1 MNMYGYNDTTARQ
14 WQIGDRREIT
24 HQFTQSDLD
33 IFADLTGDHNPIHM
47 NVSFASRSAAGGQVV
62 HGMLAAS
69 FISTLVGMEIPG
81 PGALWNTFQVNWRE
95 VIRLGDTLRFSATI
109 SAINSALNILV
120 LKIVGCD
127 INDADKVFF
136 DGTAK
141 VMLISHG
148 TNQQSLSVPACGAQE
163 DSSAGSREH
172 QPVGECLK
180 EIGADNNDE
189 VLTSHVL
196 SGKIITVTGATGVL
210 GTAICQRL
218 VRDGAKLL
226 LWGRDHNKLTAMRR
240 MLGQSVIDVSC
251 CDLSD
256 ITSVTQNAGILSQG
270 REIFGIIHA
279 AAAPLNNLDVI
290 DIRNMEELRNHL
302 AVDVLSLQALV
313 TAFMSSGRKTPGRF
327 IIAVLTQAIFDTP
340 PTKMSAYVS
349 AKMACWSLIRSL
361 ALELGPKGI
370 RSNAVSPGLMET
382 PYSGNISAV
391 AKKIEEAS
399 SPMRRLCEPQ
409 DVAEAVAFLYN
420 PLAGFING
428 INLPVTGGLRMP

>member
-1 MNMYGYNDTTARQ
+1 MNMDGYNNTTAHQ
-14 WQIGDRREIT
+14 WQVGDRREIT
-24 HQFTQSDLD
+24 HQFTQGDLD
-33 IFADLTGDHNPIHM
+33 IFADLTGDRNPIHM

-95 VIRLGDTLRFSATI
+95 MIRLGDTLRFSATI
-109 SAINSALNILV
+109 SAINAALRILV

-127 INDADKVFF
+127 INDADKVFL

-148 TNQQSLSVPACGAQE
+148 THQQPLSVPACGAQE
-163 DSSAGSREH
+163 DSTARSQEH
-172 QPVGECLK
+172 QPVDECLK
-180 EIGADNNDE
+180 EIGADNDK

-196 SGKIITVTGATGVL
+196 SGKIIIVTGATGVL

-226 LWGRDHNKLTAMRR
+226 LWGRDHNKLMAMRR

-251 CDLSD
+251 CDLSN
-256 ITSVTQNAGILSQG
+256 IASVTQNAGILSQSY
-270 REIFGIIHA
+270 EAFGIVHTV
-279 AAAPLNNLDVI
+279 AAPLNNLDVI
-290 DIRNMEELRNHL
+290 DVRNTEELYNHW
-302 AVDVLSLQALV
+302 VIEVLSLQVLV
-313 TAFMSSGRKTPGRF
+313 TAFMGSGRKTPGRF
-327 IIAVLTQAIFDTP
+327 IIAVLTQAIFDVP

-361 ALELGPKGI
+361 ALELSPKGI

-382 PYSGNISAV
+382 PYSKNISAV

-399 SPMRRLCEPQ
+399 SPLRRLCEPQ

-420 PLAGFING
+420 PFAGFMNG
-428 INLPVTGGLRMP
+428 VNLPVTGGLRMP